1 MIYFKD
7 DHEHLYI
14 YLYATIDGN
23 LFLFDLLRKSDCCY
37 VTFFF
42 QQQPY
47 VLKKPLLLG
56 YNKQGE
62 GHIET
67 TCLGQIVVTV
77 IFRPVLSV
85 AKSGKIQ

>member
-1 MIYFKD
+1 MLPLTVTYF
-7 DHEHLYI
+7 
-14 YLYATIDGN
+14 YLT
-23 LFLFDLLRKSDCCY
+23 FY
-37 VTFFF
+37 VRVIVAMLPGFF

>member
-1 MIYFKD
+1 MNICISICMLPLTVTYF
-7 DHEHLYI
+7 
-14 YLYATIDGN
+14 YLT
-23 LFLFDLLRKSDCCY
+23 FY
-37 VTFFF
+37 VRVIVAMLPVFI